1 MKKKNNN
8 NNNLNKKYI
17 LNLYSEIYIKYN
29 KFKKKNNYYIN
40 IIK

>member
-1 MKKKNNN
+1 MKNN

-17 LNLYSEIYIKYN
+17 LNLYLEIYIKYN
-29 KFKKKNNYYIN
+29 KFKKNNNYYIN